1 MDYIYY
7 KIIRIGYIC
16 IYIYIYIYTFIF
28 QYDRVSICSA
38 THTAVQLSRQT
49 NDNDAIFYI

>member
-16 IYIYIYIYTFIF
+16 IYIYIYTFIF